1 MHPLNPPLVYLSM
14 TPCLLD
20 PPLIDV
26 LIHFRFHR
34 IALSADVS
42 RMYRTIK
49 LVPTDRDIHRF
60 VWKKD
65 PKELLKDYCMTRIT
79 FGVSA
84 SSFAANMPV
93 KQHACDFS
101 ARYPLAAQTVEKSFF
116 IDDCLTGADTVQDA
130 IELQR
135 QLQELFHKGGFILHK
150 WNASEPTVLRHLSP
164 HLKDSQ
170 SIQPLQ
176 DTTEYTKNLGI

>member
-1 MHPLNPPLVYLSM
+1 MHWLNLPLVYLSI

-26 LIHFRFHR
+26 WIRFCFHC

-42 RMYRTIK
+42 KMYQTIK
-49 LVPTDRDIHRF
+49 LVPADRDVHRF

-65 PKELLKDYCMTRIT
+65 SKELLKAYRMTRIT

-84 SSFAANMPV
+84 SSFAANMLV

-116 IDDCLTGADTVQDA
+116 VDDCLTGPDTVQDA

-135 QLQELFHKGGFILHK
+135 QLHAGAIPQRWFYPPQMECK
-150 WNASEPTVLRHLSP
+150 
-164 HLKDSQ
+164 
-170 SIQPLQ
+170 
-176 DTTEYTKNLGI
+176 